1 MHGEILSTKEAAV
14 RLKISVDHVRKLLE
28 SGELK
33 GKKLGRDWVVLSV
46 DYERKRRPKGYR
58 NSATE

>member
-1 MHGEILSTKEAAV
+1 MPREILSTKEAAV
-14 RLKISVDHVRKLLE
+14 RLGISVDHVRKLLE

-46 DYERKRRPKGYR
+46 DYKRKRRPKGYKGGG
-58 NSATE
+58 